1 MIKNRPHISLLDI
14 GTGNGQK
21 LSPLIDYFQ
30 RLVGID
36 LEPNSI
42 RTGRKLLSE
51 EGKRLKLKIMDGA
64 ALRYPA
70 DKFDCVSSFFT
81 LHHLRL
87 LNRVLSEAC
96 RVLRPEG
103 IFFAVDH
110 LDKEGSIQQNNY
122 HYLHKLKIEV
132 DNKLGKNHFNLI
144 MPEAMV
150 NYLKINGFKD
160 IGYELFLEH
169 PAPDINPEE
178 LKERALAMVNQVQST
193 IEQSTLGG
201 FKKEAFEK
209 RLKEIEHQ
217 ILNKGVERPLSY
229 AVFGF
234 KPGRINPSSWRPD
247 SGG

>member
-1 MIKNRPHISLLDI
+1 MKHINHYELLKDLIRNRPHNSLLDI
-14 GTGNGQK
+14 GTGTGQS
-21 LSPLIDYFQ
+21 LVPLTDYFQ
-30 RLVGID
+30 RIVGID

-42 RTGRKLLSE
+42 RAGRKSLGE
-51 EGKRLKLKIMDGA
+51 ERKKVKLKIMDSA

-70 DKFDCVSSFFT
+70 DRFDCVSSFFT

-87 LNRVLSEAC
+87 LNRVLSETF

-110 LDKEGSIQQNNY
+110 LDQEGSAQQNNY
-122 HYLHKLKIEV
+122 LYLHKLKIEV

-160 IGYELFLEH
+160 IGFELFLEH

-193 IEQSTLGG
+193 IEQLGS
-201 FKKEAFEK
+201 KKEPYEK

-217 ILNKGVERPLSY
+217 ILKSGVEQPPSY

-234 KPGRINPSSWRPD
+234 KPI
-247 SGG
+247 

>member
-1 MIKNRPHISLLDI
+1 MKYINHYELLKDLLKSRPHFSLLDI

-21 LSPLIDYFQ
+21 LLPLIDYFQ
-30 RLVGID
+30 RLAGID

-42 RTGRKLLSE
+42 RAGRKLLSE
-51 EGKRLKLKIMDGA
+51 ERKRLKLKIMDGA

-87 LNRVLSEAC
+87 LNRVLSEAY
-96 RVLRPEG
+96 RVLQPEG
-103 IFFAVDH
+103 IFFAVDQ
-110 LDKEGSIQQNNY
+110 LDRECSAQQNNY
-122 HYLHKLKIEV
+122 LYLHKLKIEV

-144 MPEAMV
+144 LPEDMV
-150 NYLKINGFKD
+150 KILKD
-160 IGYELFLEH
+160 IGYKDTGFELFLEY
-169 PAPDINPEE
+169 PAADINPEE
-178 LKERALAMVNQVQST
+178 LKEKAIAMVNQVQNT

-201 FKKEAFEK
+201 FKKEAFGK

-217 ILNKGVERPLSY
+217 ILKSGVERTPSY

-234 KPGRINPSSWRPD
+234 KPG
-247 SGG
+247 